1 MRLGFIEALLIQ
13 LLVYSLLYMAD
24 SYVGFLICLV
34 ALFIGA
40 AIFILSVV
48 FELIERSKVPK
59 AYFKYLLSAVL
70 APLIVLIIFSMVM
83 EGSFEWMKG

>member
-40 AIFILSVV
+40 SIFILSVV
-48 FELIERSKVPK
+48 FELIEKSKVPRS
-59 AYFKYLLSAVL
+59 YFKYLFSAVL
-70 APLIVLIIFSMVM
+70 APFLVLLIFSLVM
-83 EGSFEWMKG
+83 DGSFEWMKG